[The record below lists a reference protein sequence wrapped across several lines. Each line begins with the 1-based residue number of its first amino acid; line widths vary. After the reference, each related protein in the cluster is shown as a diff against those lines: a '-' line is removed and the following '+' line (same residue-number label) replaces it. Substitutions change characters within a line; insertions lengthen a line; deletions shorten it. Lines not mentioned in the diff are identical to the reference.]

1 MTSTIIDTNALI
13 DVLGPESETR
23 VWSLDAMKRCFHE
36 GPLVI
41 NPVIWSELAASPLS
55 EQQLSLA
62 LDWLDLKKEQLSY
75 EVAFRAGK
83 AHLLYRRNG
92 GLRER
97 TLPDFFIGAHA
108 AVRSHRLLTRD
119 AARYRAYF
127 PDLDIISPE
136 THPLQRDGRIHD
148 RQT

>member
-1 MTSTIIDTNALI
+1 MSIGFGDPVMTSTIIDTNALI
-13 DVLGPESETR
+13 DVLGPDSETR

-36 GPLVI
+36 GPLVV

-62 LDWLDLKKEQLSY
+62 LDWLDLKKEPLSY

-92 GLRER
+92 GQRER

-119 AARYRAYF
+119 AARYRTYF

-136 THPLQRDGRIHD
+136 THPL
-148 RQT
+148 

>member
-1 MTSTIIDTNALI
+1 MSIGFGDRVMTSTIIDTNALI
-13 DVLGPESETR
+13 NVLGPDSETR
-23 VWSLDAMKRCFHE
+23 AWSLDAMKRCFHE

-62 LDWLDLKKEQLSY
+62 LHWLDLKKEPLSY

-83 AHLLYRRNG
+83 AHLLYRMNG
-92 GLRER
+92 GQRER

-119 AARYRAYF
+119 AARYRSYF

-136 THPLQRDGRIHD
+136 THPL
-148 RQT
+148 